1 MLLPGYRGTES
12 STLTYHH
19 AGHSSSEPRG
29 ELMIRAPAERVP
41 ECSNSVAPGTGDAQL
56 QVCFESW
63 VWDRILGSSLG
74 LGSQALSVL
83 L

>member
-1 MLLPGYRGTES
+1 
-12 STLTYHH
+12 
-19 AGHSSSEPRG
+19 
-29 ELMIRAPAERVP
+29 MIRAPAERVP

-56 QVCFESW
+56 QVCFENW